1 MMRLIEPYFTQ
12 CLNSKWNVH
21 RWQLVFNK
29 TLQRMSDKREH
40 TAVEL
45 VRSIRTVIATI
56 TA

>member
-1 MMRLIEPYFTQ
+1 MRLIEPYFTQ